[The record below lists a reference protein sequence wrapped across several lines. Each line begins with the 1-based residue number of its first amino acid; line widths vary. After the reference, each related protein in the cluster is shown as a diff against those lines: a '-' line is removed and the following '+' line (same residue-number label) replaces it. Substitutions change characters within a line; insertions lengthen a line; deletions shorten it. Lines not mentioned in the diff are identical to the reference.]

1 MPYLSV
7 AKVPLQA
14 QSWYMQD
21 WQSMDAK
28 DWAPGLQATFLVED
42 ALHAQ
47 GQASRGKAL
56 ISVSDKTGLVELAQV
71 RRARLPPF
79 PCVPRR
85 VLATTGGG
93 GGV

>member
-47 GQASRGKAL
+47 GQASRGKL
-56 ISVSDKTGLVELAQV
+56 GISIWKNDLRGYPGISWDIQTWYISRDNLG
-71 RRARLPPF
+71 
-79 PCVPRR
+79 
-85 VLATTGGG
+85 
-93 GGV
+93 